1 MDFLTFFFVLLSIF
15 VIVYIA
21 VTFRTEKRMP
31 ILLEFFFITVYAFV
45 FVIFLFPNTLKI
57 IEELFGIA
65 SAINFIVYLSIF
77 VSYFLLFILY
87 QKDENQRVDISKLN
101 RELALTRKELE
112 ELKNKSN
119 IKANKEEEKK
129 TVIKKNRK

>member
-31 ILLEFFFITVYAFV
+31 ILLEFFFITIYAFV

-77 VSYFLLFILY
+77 ISYFLLFILY
-87 QKDENQRVDISKLN
+87 QKDENQRIEISKLN
-101 RELALTRKELE
+101 RELALTRKDFE

-119 IKANKEEEKK
+119 IVGKNKEEEKK
-129 TVIKKNRK
+129 TVIKKK